1 MKDILLIGGPAT
13 LSGVERIN
21 GDLLSILTEP
31 HLYDRKAVIVW
42 PTSEFLAP
50 PADTDKLH
58 PYVDM
63 HDARWQVIERRGM
76 AAALKGLTSEQ
87 IKNLA
92 TTAKLDHKDLRDA
105 VTQDA
110 MSQGVFRLAK
120 LSLAVSGGQN
130 LLVIV
135 DQDAPEDSLCWS
147 RLVSSWGTDDGVE
160 VKNYS
165 SGSTA
170 YGVLTSVKEWGLVF
184 KGSSVG
190 TMPVAKLLPK
200 RNVEIRGINVSMDK
214 ERFADTPEALE
225 VIATVSYP
233 VVNRFGSPKAVQVDS
248 GKGFMLVIPKPDKPK
263 NFIIGLKTGRGVEK
277 APKLVSTESKSS
289 VKADSYMTRSE
300 VAVLLKIQ
308 ERTVDRY
315 IKSGKLTSTKV
326 GGNVRIL
333 KSSVDMLVGS

>member
-13 LSGVERIN
+13 LPGVDRIDD
-21 GDLLSILTEP
+21 DLLSILSEP

-50 PADTDKLH
+50 PSDTKKLQPH
-58 PYVDM
+58 VDM
-63 HDARWQVIERRGM
+63 NVARWLIVESRGLLF
-76 AAALKGLTSEQ
+76 AKGLTSEQ
-87 IKNLA
+87 LKNLPHEA
-92 TTAKLDHKDLRDA
+92 GLDPKALGDA
-105 VTQDA
+105 VTQEA

-135 DQDAPEDSLCWS
+135 DRDAPADSLCWN
-147 RLVSSWGTDDGVE
+147 RLASSWSADSGIE

-165 SGSTA
+165 SSSTA

-184 KGSSVG
+184 KGSTVG

-200 RNVEIRGINVSMDK
+200 TVKIREIKLAMDK
-214 ERFADTPEALE
+214 EWFADTPEALE
-225 VIATVSYP
+225 VSAAVSYP

-263 NFIIGLKTGRGVEK
+263 SLVIGLKTGRGVEK
-277 APKLVSTESKSS
+277 SPKSASTGSKSPA
-289 VKADSYMTRSE
+289 KADVYMTRSE
-300 VAVLLKIQ
+300 VAALLKIQ

-315 IKSGKLTSTKV
+315 IKTAKLTSQKI

-333 KSSVDMLVGS
+333 KSSVDKLVGE